1 MSAADL
7 IGLFGHCLM
16 LSLLAVGGAITTAPD
31 MHRYL
36 VIEHGWLNDAQF
48 TTSVALAQAAP
59 GPNLLFIAVLGWNVG
74 GPLGALATMVGILL
88 PSTLLTLAVT
98 RWTASETGGLDATKN
113 AEPSLV
119 EIKSFDGLKMS
130 GFLYRPD
137 ATKFPGKRP
146 LIVTDKDLDLSMR
159 EADVA
164 IRTRKP
170 TQPDL
175 IQRGGFP
182 PVHLSEI
189 NFQAMYEQ
197 QQNQAAQSS
206 DTATLPQ

>member
-16 LSLLAVGGAITTAPD
+16 LSVLAVGGAITTAPD

-74 GPLGALATMVGILL
+74 GLPGALATMVGILL

-98 RWTASETGGLDATKN
+98 RWGQTRRDTRAARAFTQGIAPLTLGLLVATSWLLSEPLRTQPAAWALIAVTV
-113 AEPSLV
+113 LV
-119 EIKSFDGLKMS
+119 L
-130 GFLYRPD
+130 L
-137 ATKFPGKRP
+137 
-146 LIVTDKDLDLSMR
+146 
-159 EADVA
+159 
-164 IRTRKP
+164 RTRASP
-170 TQPDL
+170 L
-175 IQRGGFP
+175 WLVGLGA
-182 PVHLSEI
+182 VVGALG
-189 NFQAMYEQ
+189 YV
-197 QQNQAAQSS
+197 
-206 DTATLPQ
+206 